1 MSTEVDDQEPNQIQ
15 LANGRKEECRTPT
28 SQPHRIPKTRTCPP
42 APRKQGSVFSPE
54 RKMPE
59 LNFFENTRRE
69 EIESFFQSSFDFS
82 VVVVSKSRSLEETA
96 ELQ

>member
-15 LANGRKEECRTPT
+15 LANGRNEECRTPT
-28 SQPHRIPKTRTCPP
+28 SQHHRIPKTRTCPP
-42 APRKQGSVFSPE
+42 APRKQGHRVFSPK

-69 EIESFFQSSFDFS
+69 EIESFFQSPFDFS
-82 VVVVSKSRSLEETA
+82 VVVVSKSRS
-96 ELQ
+96 